1 MCSINVSIILYQ
13 KKINLIVLIDFFCK
27 LKVMSFINKLTNS
40 NYIEKCN
47 TNVFFNKKELGLI
60 LNIYGKMVSSG
71 DWRDYGISMLKDV
84 SIFSI
89 YKNHSECPVYMIK
102 KTPNLARKQG
112 IYSIISM
119 DGRILKRGHDLC
131 NVLKVF
137 EPKKLRIVKS

>member
-1 MCSINVSIILYQ
+1 
-13 KKINLIVLIDFFCK
+13 
-27 LKVMSFINKLTNS
+27 MSFINKLINS
-40 NYIEKCN
+40 DSIEKYN

-60 LNIYGKMVSSG
+60 LNIYGKFVSSG

-89 YKNHSECPVYMIK
+89 YKNNSEYPVYMIK
-102 KTPNLARKQG
+102 KTPNLVRKQG
-112 IYSIISM
+112 MYSIIAM

>member
-1 MCSINVSIILYQ
+1 
-13 KKINLIVLIDFFCK
+13 
-27 LKVMSFINKLTNS
+27 MSFINKLTNS
-40 NYIEKCN
+40 NYIEKFN

-112 IYSIISM
+112 MYSITAM